1 MTARPPFPLPPAG
14 LRSAVAD
21 GVVDNVI
28 VALPDLTGRL
38 VGSRVDAEHYLDT
51 VGVSGLNACAY
62 LLAVDVDMTT
72 GPGYAIDAAATGFGD
87 FTLIPDPAT
96 LRLLPWDSGTA
107 LVLADA
113 HWPGGAPVT
122 VAPRHILRTQLDRL
136 AAHGLTA
143 RVGAELEF
151 LLFREDYQTA
161 FDRGYREL
169 RPASR
174 HNVDYA
180 LTGLSEVDTLL
191 ARIRRDMVRAG
202 LRLES
207 ARGECHPGQYEIVFR
222 HQDALTTCDNTVLY
236 KTGAKQLA
244 AAHGHAL
251 TFMAKFDTGE
261 GNSCHLHLSLR
272 DAQDRPAFAE
282 GAGMSA
288 LMRHFIAGQ
297 LACAR
302 ELVLFQAPNVNSYK
316 RFAPGAFA
324 PTALGWGRDNR
335 TCPIRVVGQGESLR
349 IEHRVPGGDANP
361 YLAVA
366 AVIAAGLHGIE
377 HRLELED
384 PLPGNTIP
392 PNPRTLPADLATA
405 LELWRN
411 SPVAEAAFG
420 GEVVGH
426 YARAAQAELDALAAT
441 VTDWELRR
449 GFERL

>member
-1 MTARPPFPLPPAG
+1 MTTRPAVPLSWEE
-14 LRSAVAD
+14 LRASVAD
-21 GVVDNVI
+21 GLVDNVI

-38 VGSRVDAEHYLDT
+38 LGSRVDAEHYLDT
-51 VGVSGLNACAY
+51 VGVGGAAACAY

-87 FTLIPDPAT
+87 FTLLPDPAT
-96 LRLLPWDSGTA
+96 LRLLPWDEGTA

-113 HWPGGAPVT
+113 HWPGGDPVG
-122 VAPRHILRTQLDRL
+122 VAPRQILRTQLDRL
-136 AAHGLTA
+136 AARGLTA

-151 LLFREDYQTA
+151 LVFREDYQDA
-161 FDRGYREL
+161 WERGYRDL
-169 RPASR
+169 RPATR

-180 LTGLSEVDTLL
+180 VAGLSDVDPLVNH
-191 ARIRRDMVRAG
+191 IRRDMVRAG

-207 ARGECHPGQYEIVFR
+207 ARGECHSGQYEIVFR

-236 KTGAKQLA
+236 KTGAKQIA
-244 AAHGHAL
+244 AAHGRAL
-251 TFMAKFDTGE
+251 TFMAKFDAGE

-272 DAQDRPAFAE
+272 DTEDRPVFAE
-282 GAGMSA
+282 GDGMSA

-324 PTALGWGRDNR
+324 PTTLGWGRDNR
-335 TCPIRVVGQGESLR
+335 TCPIRVVGHGESLR
-349 IEHRVPGGDANP
+349 LEHRVPGGDANP

-366 AVIAAGLHGIE
+366 AVIAAGLHGID
-377 HRLELED
+377 HRLELEE
-384 PLPGNTIP
+384 PFQGNAFATDR
-392 PNPRTLPADLATA
+392 RTLPPDLATA
-405 LELWRN
+405 VDLWLA

-420 GEVVGH
+420 AEVVGH
-426 YARAAQAELDALAAT
+426 YARAAQAELDAFAAT